1 MSIKGNFIMFDFF
14 GSGKPVEPAKDYI
27 VPKPES
33 TVKENYSIGVT
44 DDGRTSLTLK
54 NGAYSL
60 SMYMNRDACERMIR
74 MIRATY
80 IDEEVVEE

>member
-1 MSIKGNFIMFDFF
+1 MFDFF
-14 GSGKPVEPAKDYI
+14 GSGRLPEPAKDYI
-27 VPKPES
+27 VSKPES
-33 TVKENYSIGVT
+33 IVKENYSIGVT

-54 NGAYSL
+54 DGPYSL

>member
-1 MSIKGNFIMFDFF
+1 MFNFF
-14 GSGKPVEPAKDYI
+14 GSGRTIEPAKDYI
-27 VPKPES
+27 VPKSES
-33 TVKENYSIGVT
+33 TVNEIYSIGVA

-54 NGAYSL
+54 DGPYSL

-80 IDEEVVEE
+80 IDDEVVEKNNGDLA

>member
-1 MSIKGNFIMFDFF
+1 MFDFF